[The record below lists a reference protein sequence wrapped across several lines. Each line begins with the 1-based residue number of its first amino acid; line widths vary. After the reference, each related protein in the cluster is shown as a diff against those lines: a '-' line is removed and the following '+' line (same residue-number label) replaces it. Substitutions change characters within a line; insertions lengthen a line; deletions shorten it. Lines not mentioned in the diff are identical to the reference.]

1 MEWRT
6 HGQMSFGNKI
16 LVGLA
21 LGLAVG
27 LFLGDLA
34 APLQVAAQ
42 AYVRLLQ
49 MTVLPYV
56 TVSLVVGIGSLDP
69 TTARRLFLR
78 VGALT
83 LALWGLALGA
93 VFLMPLVF
101 PSLESASF
109 FSTTLVETPPPV
121 DFVALY
127 IPSNPFHS
135 LANSIVPAVVL
146 FSGLLGIALMGVPGK
161 QGLIGPLRTVES
173 ALARANR
180 LVVQLTPYGLFAVAA
195 HAAGTIDLDQ
205 AARLR
210 VFQISYA
217 ALALLLS
224 LWVFPGLVGCL
235 TPIPARRV
243 LLSAR
248 NVLITAFITGE
259 LFIVL
264 PALIDRARALLEE
277 HEPAEPEDGAAP
289 DVIVPAFYN
298 FPHSAKMLSLSFVL
312 FAAWY
317 SETPLGVARYP
328 GLAGAGILSLF
339 GGINVAMPFLLDFA
353 RVPADTF
360 QLFLATGVVNSRF
373 GTLAG
378 ASHLLVLAIVGT
390 YALQGRLCWSARRLL
405 RYALVTAALMA
416 ATLGGLAAGLHALG
430 GAAYEGGRVATELRL
445 RFPGSPGATVLKEL
459 PPEPLRAPGADQS
472 LLAAMRQRGRIRIG
486 FVPTQMPYS
495 YFNARGELV
504 GFDVEMGHQ
513 LAHELGLV
521 AEFAPVPREG
531 LLGALE
537 KNRVDV
543 VMSGVLLTTARAS
556 QATFSAHY
564 LDETLAFVVPDHRRG
579 DFSDA
584 AWVRAQDG
592 LRLGVA
598 NLPYLEALVRREFP
612 RARIVPVALADATDP
627 MIARLPEMDAFVLT
641 AERGSFLT
649 LLHPAFSV
657 AVPHPLEIRLP
668 LAYPVAGHDVEAAR
682 FLGIWIDL
690 KRKDGTIQ
698 ALYDHWILGKD
709 ARVHGPRWS
718 ILRNVLGWER
728 PDPPR

>member
-1 MEWRT
+1 MR
-6 HGQMSFGNKI
+6 QMSFGNKI

-21 LGLAVG
+21 LGIAVG
-27 LFLGDLA
+27 LFLGDHA
-34 APLQVAAQ
+34 APLQLAAN

-56 TVSLVVGIGSLDP
+56 TVSLVVGVGSLEP
-69 TTARRLFLR
+69 ASARRLFLR

-83 LALWGLALGA
+83 LTLWGLALGA

-135 LANSIVPAVVL
+135 LANNIVPAVVL

-161 QGLIGPLRTVES
+161 EGLIGPLRTVES

-180 LVVQLTPYGLFAVAA
+180 LVVHLTPYGLFAIAA
-195 HAAGTIDLDQ
+195 HTAGTLDLDQ

-224 LWVFPGLVGCL
+224 LWVLPGLVGCL

-243 LLSAR
+243 LLSTR
-248 NVLITAFITGE
+248 NVLITAFITGD

-264 PALIDRARALLEE
+264 PALIERARALLAE
-277 HEPAEPEDGAAP
+277 HETADPQGAPAP

-317 SETPLGVARYP
+317 SETPLGVASYP
-328 GLAGAGILSLF
+328 GLAGAAVLSLF
-339 GGINVAMPFLLDFA
+339 GSINVAMPFLLDFA

-360 QLFLATGVVNSRF
+360 QLFLATGVINSHF

-378 ASHLLVLAIVGT
+378 ASHLIVLAIVGT
-390 YALQGRLCWSARRLL
+390 YALQGRLLWSARRLL
-405 RYALVTAALMA
+405 RYALVTAGLMA

-430 GAAYEGGRVATELRL
+430 GASYEGGRIASELGL
-445 RFPGSPGATVLKEL
+445 RFPASPGATVLKEL
-459 PPEPLRAPGADQS
+459 PLAPLREPGS
-472 LLAAMRQRGRIRIG
+472 GRPLLAAMRERGRIRIG
-486 FVPTQMPYS
+486 FVRTQMPYS
-495 YFNARGELV
+495 YLNSRGELV
-504 GFDVEMGHQ
+504 GLDVEMGHQ
-513 LAHELGLV
+513 LARELGLA
-521 AEFAPVPREG
+521 AEFAPVPRDG
-531 LLGALE
+531 LLEALE
-537 KNRVDV
+537 ANRVDV
-543 VMSGVLLTTARAS
+543 IMSGIVVTTARAS
-556 QATFSAHY
+556 GVTFSAPY

-598 NLPYLEALVRREFP
+598 DLPYIEALVRREFP
-612 RARIVPVALADATDP
+612 KARIVPIALDDATDP
-627 MIARLPEMDAFVLT
+627 MTARLPEMDAFVLT

-657 AVPHPLEIRLP
+657 AVPHPLEIKLP
-668 LAYPVAGHDVEAAR
+668 MAYPVAGHDVEAAR

-698 ALYDHWILGKD
+698 ALYDHWILGKA

-718 ILRNVLGWER
+718 ILRNVLGWGQGT
-728 PDPPR
+728 